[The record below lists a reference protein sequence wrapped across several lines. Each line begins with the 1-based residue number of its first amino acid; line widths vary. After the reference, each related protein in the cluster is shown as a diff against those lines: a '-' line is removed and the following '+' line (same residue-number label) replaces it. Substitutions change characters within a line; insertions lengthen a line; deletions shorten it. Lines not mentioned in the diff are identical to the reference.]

1 MKAHQAIIHTLTAC
15 LLLSYLPAIHA
26 QAPVAQPRA
35 ESAAQRL
42 DRIEQLLQSQGLLDL
57 LQQTEQLQQE
67 LARLRGEIELQNH
80 NLGQL
85 QSRQQALYTDM
96 DQRLQRLE
104 GGPAIAGT
112 TVPGQI
118 TGLPNPATPPLQT
131 LTPVYGPDQTMMQSQ
146 EPTGLEA
153 DTLEIQTLPTVAAE
167 SLADSAASIQAP
179 ILGDTTIAA
188 TGVAGQAA
196 LLPEGAVTNELRAPV
211 VMGMGEAEEANP
223 DLVRAEYDQAFSLLK
238 AAQYEQ
244 AIVAFRSFLAT
255 YPRAQYSDNAQ
266 YWLGESF
273 YVLRQFENAIA
284 EYEKLANNYPES
296 QKYTH
301 ALLKIGY
308 SYQELGL
315 INEARQY
322 LEMLIRQ
329 YPDTTASRLAQARL
343 QQIALTGNR

>member
-1 MKAHQAIIHTLTAC
+1 VKAHQVIIHSLTAC

-42 DRIEQLLQSQGLLDL
+42 DRIEQMLQSQGLLDL

-112 TVPGQI
+112 TAPGQI

-146 EPTGLEA
+146 EPTRLEA
-153 DTLEIQTLPTVAAE
+153 DTLEIETLPTVPAE
-167 SLADSAASIQAP
+167 SLADSAASIPAP
-179 ILGDTTIAA
+179 AQGDTTIAA
-188 TGVAGQAA
+188 TPVAGQAA
-196 LLPEGAVTNELRAPV
+196 LLPEGAVTNEIGAPV
-211 VMGMGEAEEANP
+211 MEMGEVEGANP
-223 DLVRAEYDQAFSLLK
+223 DLVRADYDQAFSLLK

-244 AIVAFRSFLAT
+244 AIVAFRSFLAK

-284 EYEKLANNYPES
+284 EYEKLTNNYPES

-322 LEMLIRQ
+322 LDMLIRQ